1 MHAIEN
7 VWLER
12 MRTCKIYAYRFDPRP
27 FTVYNADAGYYGATQ
42 TIEPVSVKPI
52 GDLLALH
59 AQAGIE
65 LRIVPNL
72 WPIIDAI
79 VASGLG
85 FSIIR
90 KMNARAEP
98 VGSRE
103 RAI

>member
-12 MRTCKIYAYRFDPRP
+12 MRACKMFVYRFDSAP
-27 FTVYNADAGYYGATQ
+27 FTLYNADAGYYSTTQ
-42 TIEPVSVKPI
+42 TIEPVSVEPI